1 MREIEEEKEEEE
13 EEVIEE
19 RIKCVRLREERSKGD
34 RKRGVSGTR
43 GVTIL

>member
-1 MREIEEEKEEEE
+1 MREIEEEKEEE